1 MEIFVSKPL
10 YYNLPPLDVYTFFSC
25 RCVCDWNDVCVTET
39 CKLDHSEI
47 ITNLP
52 WPGLTIH
59 QTPSLG
65 LSKFSFKIRTKMN
78 ILQVLSPNRKWA
90 LMLWQFI
97 HQPFHF
103 WTKQLELLIKNLYLM
118 QFIGTAI
125 SMMQWCH
132 PIFWTVQH
140 NFEIIYFYVFPY
152 LNLTIALADRIIT
165 WRNRFREGG

>member
-1 MEIFVSKPL
+1 
-10 YYNLPPLDVYTFFSC
+10 
-25 RCVCDWNDVCVTET
+25 
-39 CKLDHSEI
+39 
-47 ITNLP
+47 
-52 WPGLTIH
+52 
-59 QTPSLG
+59 
-65 LSKFSFKIRTKMN
+65 MN

-132 PIFWTVQH
+132 PIFWTAQH
-140 NFEIIYFYVFPY
+140 NFEIIYFCVFPY

-165 WRNRFREGG
+165 WRNRFREGGQFAYAITAGVEAQLAVTGGVIWTGSFQLGVPFIWRYKYPEWDFQS